1 MRVRLIQDTHY
12 FVVFLYVYNII
23 VKMLTPLNIIIIS
36 NSISFFFC
44 EFTCFKEMKRYAF
57 NLNTVAL

>member
-36 NSISFFFC
+36 NSISFFFMS
-44 EFTCFKEMKRYAF
+44 FKEMKRHAF